1 MKKSLFILTIRLVL
15 FCLIINSCSK
25 SNSVQKTKMQL
36 LTQSTWKYDTAG
48 VDLNG
53 DGTIDAAFPAGY
65 LQDCEKDNLLTFNND
80 STGTVDEGA
89 TKCNSADPQTV
100 DFTWSFNTAQTDIT
114 SSTAIFNGV
123 GGDITITSLTATQL
137 HLEKAVTTSGVTV
150 NVAIYLKH

>member
-1 MKKSLFILTIRLVL
+1 MKKPFLLLLTGLAV
-15 FCLIINSCSK
+15 FCIIINSCSK
-25 SNSVQKTKMQL
+25 SNSTQKTKMQL

-48 VDLNG
+48 IDLNG

-65 LQDCEKDNLLTFNND
+65 LLDCTKDNLLTFNTD
-80 STGTVDEGA
+80 STGTADEGP
-89 TKCNSADPQTV
+89 TKCNTTDPQTV
-100 DFTWSFNTAQTDIT
+100 AFTWSFNSTQTDIT

-123 GGDITITSLTATQL
+123 GGDIMITSLTATQL